1 MKLLI
6 GQGNNDL
13 KYAGTRHNVGFM
25 ALDVFAAREGSDTA
39 FLYKPKFQAEIAELT
54 IAGEK
59 VLLVKPTTFYNETGR
74 AARLLADFYHIAAED
89 ILVIHDELALP
100 FGHIRIRNQGSD
112 GGNNG
117 IKSLNRTL
125 GEHFWRIRIGIQN
138 TYTSRT
144 DKAVFVLSQFT
155 KDERAALQDTILPAV
170 AEEIEHFVCGE
181 AHITTLSM

>member
-1 MKLLI
+1 MKILI
-6 GQGNNDL
+6 GQGNNDP

-25 ALDVFAAREGSDTA
+25 ALDAFAAREGSDTA

-54 IAGEK
+54 VAGEK

-74 AARLLADFYHIAAED
+74 AARLLADFYHVAAED

-117 IKSLNRTL
+117 IKSINRTL

-155 KDERAALQDTILPAV
+155 KDERAALQNTILPAV
-170 AEEIEHFVCGE
+170 AEEIEHFVRGE
-181 AHITTLSM
+181 VHITTLSV

>member
-1 MKLLI
+1 MKILI
-6 GQGNNDL
+6 GQGNNDP

-25 ALDVFAAREGSDTA
+25 ALDAFAAREGSDTA

-54 IAGEK
+54 TAGEK

-155 KDERAALQDTILPAV
+155 KDERAALQNAILPAV
-170 AEEIEHFVCGE
+170 AEEIEHFVRGK
-181 AHITTLSM
+181 ARTTTLSV

>member
-1 MKLLI
+1 MKILI
-6 GQGNNDL
+6 GQGNNEPR
-13 KYAGTRHNVGFM
+13 YAGTRHNIGFM
-25 ALDVFAAREGSDTA
+25 ALDTFAAQEGSGVA
-39 FLYKPKFQAEIAELT
+39 FLYKSKFQAEIAELT

-74 AARLLADFYHIAAED
+74 AARLLADFYHVAAED

-117 IKSLNRTL
+117 IKSINRTL

-138 TYTSRT
+138 AYTSRT

-155 KDERAALQDTILPAV
+155 KDERAALQNAILPAV
-170 AEEIEHFVCGE
+170 SEEIEHFVRGE
-181 AHITTLSM
+181 ARTTTLSV